1 MPKLFAASIFLS
13 LMSSTPVSSATGA
26 SPSFLEGTWALKQ
39 AYEISPDGSFAYP
52 YGHTPQGIL
61 IVDAH
66 GRYVVE
72 IFGDNRTKF
81 PANAATLDDYK
92 QAMTTMSVH
101 TGQVEVDTTAGL
113 LIFHV
118 GHNGYAERDG
128 TTQKRP
134 YQLNGDVLSYRIP
147 ASAEGKTNIPV
158 TVWQRA
164 KD

>member
-1 MPKLFAASIFLS
+1 MLKLFAASTFLS
-13 LMSSTPVSSATGA
+13 LMLSSAVGSATGT

-61 IVDAH
+61 IVDTH

-72 IFGDNRTKF
+72 IFGENRTKF
-81 PANAATLDDYK
+81 PANAATPDDYK

-128 TTQKRP
+128 STQKRP
-134 YQLNGDVLSYRIP
+134 YQLKGDVLSYKIP
-147 ASAEGKTNIPV
+147 PSAEGKTNSPV
-158 TVWQRA
+158 TVWQRV

>member
-1 MPKLFAASIFLS
+1 MRKLLAVAILLTSA
-13 LMSSTPVSSATGA
+13 VSSPVGFADET
-26 SPSFLEGTWALKQ
+26 SPSFLKGTWNLKQ
-39 AYEISPDGSFAYP
+39 AYEIKPDGSFAYP
-52 YGHTPQGIL
+52 YGQTPEGIL

-72 IFGDNRTKF
+72 IYGENRVKF
-81 PANAATLDDYK
+81 PANAATLDEYK

-101 TGQVEVDTTAGL
+101 TGQVEVDATGGL

-134 YQLNGDVLSYRIP
+134 YELKGNVLSYRIP
-147 ASAEGKTNIPV
+147 AAAEGKINIPV
-158 TVWQRA
+158 TVWERA

>member
-1 MPKLFAASIFLS
+1 MSKLFAASTLLS
-13 LMSSTPVSSATGA
+13 LMLSSVGGSATGA

-39 AYEISPDGSFAYP
+39 AYEIKPDGSFAYP

-61 IVDAH
+61 IVDTH

-72 IFGDNRTKF
+72 IFGEKRTKF

-134 YQLNGDVLSYRIP
+134 YQLSGDVLSYKIP

-164 KD
+164 RD

>member
-1 MPKLFAASIFLS
+1 MRRKFAISIFLA
-13 LMSSTPVSSATGA
+13 LVLSSAVGSANAA
-26 SPSFLEGTWALKQ
+26 SPSFLQGTWVLKQ
-39 AYEISPDGSFAYP
+39 AYEIKPDGSFAYP
-52 YGHTPQGIL
+52 YGQTPQGIL

-72 IFGDNRTKF
+72 IFGENRAKF

-101 TGQVEVDTTAGL
+101 TGQVEVDTAGGL

-134 YQLNGDVLSYRIP
+134 YQLKGDVLSYKIP
-147 ASAEGKTNIPV
+147 ASAEGKINIPV
-158 TVWQRA
+158 TVWERT
-164 KD
+164 KE

>member
-1 MPKLFAASIFLS
+1 MRRLFAVGIFLA
-13 LMSSTPVSSATGA
+13 LVFSSAVGAANGA
-26 SPSFLEGTWALKQ
+26 SPSFLEGTWVLKQ
-39 AYEISPDGSFAYP
+39 AYEIKPDGSFAYP
-52 YGHTPQGIL
+52 YGQTPQGIL
-61 IVDAH
+61 IVYTR

-101 TGQVEVDTTAGL
+101 TGQVQVDSTGGL

-118 GHNGYAERDG
+118 SHNGYAERDG

-134 YQLNGDVLSYRIP
+134 YQLNGDVLSYKIP
-147 ASAEGKTNIPV
+147 ASTEGKTNIPV
-158 TVWQRA
+158 TVWERA